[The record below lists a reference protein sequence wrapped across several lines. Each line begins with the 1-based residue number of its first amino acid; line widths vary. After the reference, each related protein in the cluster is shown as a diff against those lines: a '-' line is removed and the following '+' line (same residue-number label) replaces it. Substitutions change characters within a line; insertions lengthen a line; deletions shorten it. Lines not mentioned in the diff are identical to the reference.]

1 MENIKRL
8 ILEVIMLDR
17 YMLDEQLYSFLH
29 FFFNT
34 EKISLNWRLDST
46 VTDYVLLIFIVML
59 L

>member
-29 FFFNT
+29 FFLT
-34 EKISLNWRLDST
+34 LKKLA
-46 VTDYVLLIFIVML
+46 
-59 L
+59 